1 MFLLPG
7 VVISCHVTETP
18 IPEEQM
24 IEFRN
29 YIFARQAK
37 DGGWGLH
44 IEGESSV
51 FGIGMNYVAL
61 RLLGANAD
69 DPRMTK
75 ARNLLHS
82 YGGAVNGPH
91 WLKFWL
97 AVLGVVPW
105 DLVNPVPAELW

>member
-82 YGGAVNGPH
+82 YGGVVNGPH

>member
-7 VVISCHVTETP
+7 VVITCYVTETP
-18 IPEEQM
+18 ILEEQKIEM
-24 IEFRN
+24 IN

-51 FGIGMNYVAL
+51 FGIGMNYIAL
-61 RLLGANAD
+61 RILGAQPE
-69 DPRMTK
+69 DPRMVK
-75 ARNLLHS
+75 ARKLLHEF
-82 YGGAVNGPH
+82 GGAVNGPH

-105 DLVNPVPAELW
+105 TLVNPVPPELW